1 MKLNQPRLAVDAS
14 GKLPKVR
21 LAGKT
26 VVDRNLYTI
35 NEARERLGG
44 MSRSFIYTLITS
56 GRLAS
61 IKISRRRFIPKDAI
75 DAFVTGAAG
84 ARAPVRVQSMKSREP
99 TFATLRL
106 PSLRNDRR
114 Q

>member
-14 GKLPKVR
+14 GQLPKVR

-35 NEARERLGG
+35 NETRERLGG
-44 MSRSFIYTLITS
+44 MSRSFIYTLIAS

-61 IKISRRRFIPKDAI
+61 VKIGRRRFVPKDAI
-75 DAFVTGAAG
+75 DAFVASAA
-84 ARAPVRVQSMKSREP
+84 RTRMPVRVPMKIREP

-106 PSLRNDRR
+106 PTARTDRR